1 MLTFTLC
8 VSDRMEIEREIGRG
22 ALYIKSSM
30 DSREREWFVISVNVC
45 DCEIKL
51 THSNAFDK

>member
-1 MLTFTLC
+1 MKREIEMLTFTLC

-45 DCEIKL
+45 DCEIK
-51 THSNAFDK
+51 